1 MEKAVIHFIILGVIS
16 GLTSGLGLLPDVL
29 HAAIGESVTFTTS
42 LTPTEKPF
50 LTVGWTFDG
59 RNIISF
65 SGTNATGP
73 EYKDRITLF
82 MSTGSLE
89 LRNVALNDHGE
100 YSVNI
105 FPFGEPQKTGS
116 TILDVHV
123 RVSDVIATASNTD
136 LVEFNSSVRLSCS
149 ASGSSLSFLW
159 LNGSSEVTG
168 SDKVQLADGGANL
181 TIVNVTRY
189 DKGPFSCHVYNPVSN
204 GTSEPI
210 NFNVSYG
217 PENLH
222 LEISPLLE
230 HYKEGSNVTLTCL
243 AVSRPPAQFT
253 LLLNGGLQSDTGPQ
267 FNLTTIQESQS
278 GNYSCQAFNS
288 KTLRYESSS
297 PAVISVLIPVSNL
310 TATASNT
317 DLVEFNSSVRLS
329 CSASGSSLSFLWL
342 NGSSEVTGSDKVQ
355 LADGGANLTIVHVT
369 RYDKGPFKCQVSNP
383 VSNDISEPINFN
395 ISYGPQNVRI
405 TGPSTKYSKEKL
417 TLTCSADSK
426 PPATYI
432 WRLNGTKIHNSA
444 VFTKNNVERSDS
456 GSYTCEAMNMIT
468 GEKIICSP

>member
-1 MEKAVIHFIILGVIS
+1 
-16 GLTSGLGLLPDVL
+16 
-29 HAAIGESVTFTTS
+29 
-42 LTPTEKPF
+42 
-50 LTVGWTFDG
+50 
-59 RNIISF
+59 
-65 SGTNATGP
+65 
-73 EYKDRITLF
+73 
-82 MSTGSLE
+82 
-89 LRNVALNDHGE
+89 
-100 YSVNI
+100 
-105 FPFGEPQKTGS
+105 
-116 TILDVHV
+116 
-123 RVSDVIATASNTD
+123 
-136 LVEFNSSVRLSCS
+136 
-149 ASGSSLSFLW
+149 
-159 LNGSSEVTG
+159 
-168 SDKVQLADGGANL
+168 NL

-317 DLVEFNSSVRLS
+317 DLVEFNSS
-329 CSASGSSLSFLWL
+329 
-342 NGSSEVTGSDKVQ
+342 
-355 LADGGANLTIVHVT
+355 
-369 RYDKGPFKCQVSNP
+369 
-383 VSNDISEPINFN
+383 
-395 ISYGPQNVRI
+395 
-405 TGPSTKYSKEKL
+405 
-417 TLTCSADSK
+417 
-426 PPATYI
+426 
-432 WRLNGTKIHNSA
+432 
-444 VFTKNNVERSDS
+444 
-456 GSYTCEAMNMIT
+456 
-468 GEKIICSP
+468 